1 MEFVNQCNAPMIEA
15 LFKTQRELASI
26 RTVVK
31 AAVNDRDEM
40 AGKLRAIEQG
50 VDVKWKTVR
59 HLLRSSNTS
68 ALPVAVP

>member
-59 HLLRSSNTS
+59 QPHTS